1 MYEIPIPLLIRNDS
15 LSFNNE
21 NLIRGYHVYME
32 VWSPLLGKRL
42 FATWNLNSLENM
54 WTVVM
59 DLKFPEGFV
68 FYGPEK
74 VTQWLETKNN

>member
-42 FATWNLNSLENM
+42 FVTWNLNSLENM
-54 WTVVM
+54 
-59 DLKFPEGFV
+59 
-68 FYGPEK
+68 
-74 VTQWLETKNN
+74 